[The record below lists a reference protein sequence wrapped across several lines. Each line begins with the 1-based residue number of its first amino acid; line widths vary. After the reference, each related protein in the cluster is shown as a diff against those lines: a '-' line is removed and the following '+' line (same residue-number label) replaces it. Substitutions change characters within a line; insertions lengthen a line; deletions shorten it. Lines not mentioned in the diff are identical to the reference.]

1 MHDGW
6 ITQIICCAAVGS
18 FLVALG
24 VDLILERQAGWSFA
38 LRFMFD
44 RNNSHF
50 LVRAFSLPLLIS
62 WVSSCGLVPD
72 VPISCSCVR
81 AHIRTGYRP

>member
-24 VDLILERQAGWSFA
+24 VDLILEKQAGWSFA

-50 LVRAFSLPLLIS
+50 LVRASFLASHDAPAWS
-62 WVSSCGLVPD
+62 RS
-72 VPISCSCVR
+72 
-81 AHIRTGYRP
+81 